1 MPIQYMQGKLQ
12 KNYGDV
18 TDAVWVRVIAVLW
31 VAVHPAGRVVR
42 AAVSRADVQNLS
54 VRVPY

>member
-1 MPIQYMQGKLQ
+1 MQGKLQ